1 MAKPAT
7 KIWCPKCHKRHRLP
21 ANAGGMTLRCRQC
34 KFAFRVQ
41 DGLTTDPGPAVD
53 LVPGSDA
60 DVTQVNAV
68 GQIADRSARQEA
80 AHQSIVPAEFEEVT
94 APDATSDPAPD
105 ATPELPATLDHDYD
119 DILDVLE
126 TPDDDPLAPPRAHA
140 KGSVSGS
147 AVAVLPPVSDPDL
160 PQPKPTR
167 EPVTKQQLR
176 AHRNSRQFWMMMSCA
191 VACLLGVCS
200 WVAVDLLMKP
210 TLSHWERK
218 MLYAIG
224 APARWLP
231 PQSGEEETL
240 LPANHVVLRGDHVE
254 LANRNDFFRDDFPD
268 AVVADAKEA
277 KEEDVVDEEV
287 FDRPGN
293 NRERRP
299 NDVAR
304 NRNRGRPD
312 LRAAAPGGVGNPAAR
327 DRAAN
332 RPANRQP
339 QPWVR
344 NNRRPNNR
352 RPNNRNVWQPPE
364 LSQSEIQTVAMRG
377 IDPKMLKVFTVD
389 VDRSL
394 NVALAGD
401 VTFSITSGNQLSVFD
416 IKSNRLVGNRKL
428 DKEVAAICSSAPN
441 AITKRPA
448 AWVLYESGKLE
459 KWEIQGGELSRV
471 VVVAL
476 RPVFKEKQVSI
487 AAGNRTVAYHLNRQ
501 ILIANILE
509 TASKVDFT
517 TGCPVDGEVLAMR
530 FSEDDSQLLAIVDET
545 ALLIDVANGT
555 VISQKNLPELFVKP
569 AASNARSLSISA
581 DLSTLFVCRS
591 GMIDAIKVDSGDRA
605 GQYWAGIPV
614 PVTGV
619 VVDQDRLL
627 GFASGAPAQ
636 ATMFAITKMELVSV
650 GSNGEKSVDREAQQ
664 RGGQGKLL
672 GDKVPAPGDN
682 RSPFLLDRSPE
693 FKSPIQA
700 IQMLSN
706 NRIAVLTKEANG
718 NRIAIASWKD
728 GWNVAMLNFEIGTRI
743 GKFTI
748 SDDLTR
754 VAIVDQDVIQ
764 GWEIVDLEKGDI
776 KFLSESVGHL
786 AKVTDIS
793 FTKDG
798 QQIVSG
804 DSRGKVLAFN
814 VEDGKQVGG
823 VDGFQ
828 TMIKEIV
835 TKGEGGFV
843 AMDQRGVA
851 RGSAHSNRAKIKPF
865 NRTLSG
871 ATALTDNG
879 NRLAFLLGSDINVA
893 DVNSQKVVRSFTP
906 NVRPDSIQFS
916 RDQKY
921 LLLQNSN
928 EIAVWDWRRGVR
940 ERAFKLVATSP
951 GSKIVFGRSIDGK
964 SIAVVAGKDQNQFI
978 IYELPSESGDK

>member
-1 MAKPAT
+1 
-7 KIWCPKCHKRHRLP
+7 
-21 ANAGGMTLRCRQC
+21 MTLRCRQC

-41 DGLTTDPGPAVD
+41 DGLTTDPGPVVD
-53 LVPGSDA
+53 LVPGSEMLSAGEVVHDGG
-60 DVTQVNAV
+60 VTQVSAKD
-68 GQIADRSARQEA
+68 QMADRSARQEA
-80 AHQSIVPAEFEEVT
+80 AHQSIVQAELEEV
-94 APDATSDPAPD
+94 AA
-105 ATPELPATLDHDYD
+105 PELPATLDHDYD
-119 DILDVLE
+119 DILEVLE

-140 KGSVSGS
+140 KGSDSGS
-147 AVAVLPPVSDPDL
+147 AVTVSHPVSDPVL
-160 PQPKPTR
+160 PQPEPTR

-176 AHRNSRQFWMMMSCA
+176 AHRNSRQFWMMMSCL

-210 TLSHWERK
+210 TLSQWERK
-218 MLYAIG
+218 MLYAMG

-240 LPANHVVLRGDHVE
+240 LPANHVALRGDHAE

-268 AVVADAKEA
+268 AVVADPKEA
-277 KEEDVVDEEV
+277 KEEAVVDEEI
-287 FDRPGN
+287 FDRRRN
-293 NRERRP
+293 DRERRP

-312 LRAAAPGGVGNPAAR
+312 LRAAEPGGVGNPAAR
-327 DRAAN
+327 NRAAN
-332 RPANRQP
+332 RPGNRQP
-339 QPWVR
+339 QPR
-344 NNRRPNNR
+344 ARNNR
-352 RPNNRNVWQPPE
+352 RPNNRNVWQPPK

-487 AAGNRTVAYHLNRQ
+487 AAGKRTVAYHLNRQ

-591 GMIDAIKVDSGDRA
+591 GMIDAIKVDRGDRA

-614 PVTGV
+614 PVTGI

-718 NRIAIASWKD
+718 NRIAIVSWKN

-843 AMDQRGVA
+843 AMDRRGVA

-940 ERAFKLVATSP
+940 ERAFNLVASSP
-951 GSKIVFGRSIDGK
+951 GSKIVFGRSIDK
-964 SIAVVAGKDQNQFI
+964 QSIAVVAGKDQNQI
-978 IYELPSESGDK
+978 SIYELPSESGDK